1 MSHFYA
7 YLSKLRYIFRWGLKR
22 NMRPENVMEHSLEVA
37 HLAHGLAVI
46 ANRFF
51 GGNFDANEIAVL
63 AMFHDASEVFTGDL
77 PTPVKYFN
85 PSIKD
90 AYKNIE
96 SVAEERLLECLPVE
110 LRADYAS
117 ILVSKNIDAEKKA
130 LIKCADLIAAYLKCL
145 EEVNGG
151 NAEFS
156 VAKSRVEAQLLA
168 IDRPEVKYFMKTF
181 LPSYSLTLDELG

>member
-1 MSHFYA
+1 MSHFFA
-7 YLSKLRYIFRWGLKR
+7 YLSKLRYIIRWGLKR
-22 NMRPENVMEHSLEVA
+22 NMRPENVMEHSLEVS
-37 HLAHGLAVI
+37 HIAHGLALI
-46 ANRFF
+46 SNRLFE
-51 GGNFDANEIAVL
+51 GRFDPNEIAVL
-63 AMFHDASEVFTGDL
+63 AMYHDASEVFTGDL

-96 SVAEERLLECLPVE
+96 SVAEERLLECLPEE
-110 LRADYAS
+110 LRADYAG
-117 ILVSKNIDAEKKA
+117 ILLSKNIDAEKKA

-156 VAKSRVEAQLLA
+156 VAKSRVEAQLAA
-168 IDRPEVKYFMKTF
+168 IERPEVKYFIKTF

>member
-1 MSHFYA
+1 MSHFFA
-7 YLSKLRYIFRWGLKR
+7 YISKLRYIIRWGLKR
-22 NMRPENVMEHSLEVA
+22 NMRPENVMEHSLEVT
-37 HLAHGLAVI
+37 HIAHGLALI
-46 ANRFF
+46 SNRLF
-51 GGNFDANEIAVL
+51 GGQFDPNEIAVL
-63 AMFHDASEVFTGDL
+63 AMYHDASEVFTGDL

-96 SVAEERLLECLPVE
+96 SVAEERLLECLPEE
-110 LRADYAS
+110 LRNDYAP

-156 VAKSRVEAQLLA
+156 VAKSRVEAQLAA
-168 IDRPEVKYFMKTF
+168 IDRPEVKYFIKTF

>member
-1 MSHFYA
+1 MSHFFA

-22 NMRPENVMEHSLEVA
+22 NMRPENVMEHSLEVS
-37 HLAHGLAVI
+37 HIAHGLAII

-51 GGNFDANEIAVL
+51 DGQFDANEIAVL

-85 PSIKD
+85 PIIKD

-96 SVAEERLLECLPVE
+96 SVAEARLLECLPAE
-110 LRADYAS
+110 LRDDYAP
-117 ILVSKNIDAEKKA
+117 ILVSKNIDTEKKA

-156 VAKSRVEAQLLA
+156 VAKSRVEAQLVA
-168 IDRPEVKYFMKTF
+168 IERPEVKYFMKTF

>member
-1 MSHFYA
+1 MSHFFA

-22 NMRPENVMEHSLEVA
+22 NMRPENVMEHSLEVS
-37 HLAHGLAVI
+37 HIAHGLAII

-51 GGNFDANEIAVL
+51 GGQFDANEIAVL

-85 PSIKD
+85 PIIKD

-96 SVAEERLLECLPVE
+96 SVAEARLLECLPAE
-110 LRADYAS
+110 LRDDYAP
-117 ILVSKNIDAEKKA
+117 ILVSKNIDVEKKS

-156 VAKSRVEAQLLA
+156 VAKSRVEAQLVA
-168 IDRPEVKYFMKTF
+168 IERPEVKYFMKTF

>member
-1 MSHFYA
+1 MSHFFA

-37 HLAHGLAVI
+37 HIAHGLAI
-46 ANRFF
+46 ICNRLF
-51 GGNFDANEIAVL
+51 GGRFDPNEIAVL
-63 AMFHDASEVFTGDL
+63 AMYHDASEVFTGDL

-96 SVAEERLLECLPVE
+96 SVAEERLLECLPSE
-110 LRADYAS
+110 LRADYAPF
-117 ILVSKNIDAEKKA
+117 LLSKNIDAEKKA

-156 VAKSRVEAQLLA
+156 VAKSRVEAQLAA
-168 IDRPEVKYFMKTF
+168 IDRPEVKYFIKTF